1 MSDTITIQGA
11 VLERSD
17 AARPYADSQPIS
29 ISELELTAPGEGEIL
44 VKITAAGICHSDLSV
59 VNNNRPRPL
68 PMLLGHESA
77 GVVEEVGPGVSKV
90 KVGDHVVM
98 TFLPRA
104 AGRSPWRDRSQA
116 RPHQGWR
123 LGIYL
128 GC

>member
-59 VNNNRPRPL
+59 VNNNRPRPCL
-68 PMLLGHESA
+68 CCSATSLLASSRKS
-77 GVVEEVGPGVSKV
+77 VPV
-90 KVGDHVVM
+90 
-98 TFLPRA
+98 
-104 AGRSPWRDRSQA
+104 
-116 RPHQGWR
+116 
-123 LGIYL
+123 
-128 GC
+128 

>member
-77 GVVEEVGPGVSKV
+77 GVVEEVGRCEQGEGRRPCRH
-90 KVGDHVVM
+90 D
-98 TFLPRA
+98 LPPALR
-104 AGRSPWRDRSQA
+104 RVRWLQDRRKDA
-116 RPHQGWR
+116 V
-123 LGIYL
+123 
-128 GC
+128 